1 MNDRLFK
8 AGDKMKTSPPYVI
21 QQKLLLFHV
30 WSAACSAFTDK
41 RDFTDFNSSINKH
54 VFLHTH
60 HMPD

>member
-1 MNDRLFK
+1 MNDGLFK

-41 RDFTDFNSSINKH
+41 RDFTDFNSSIN
-54 VFLHTH
+54 
-60 HMPD
+60 